1 MSAHYTSTE
10 LFLWVLWVDSLP
22 PASQHLKQNEKI
34 QKNWTDITIF
44 GNTEPDDSTEKP
56 TPTSKSD
63 VNPWLPAVS
72 VSLIHLCF
80 ITAALLMHS
89 CIVNVSSV
97 TLSPVKISYIP
108 KVSFDLFLFI
118 LFGLV
123 VWDFIAPGGPQ
134 EQ

>member
-1 MSAHYTSTE
+1 
-10 LFLWVLWVDSLP
+10 
-22 PASQHLKQNEKI
+22 
-34 QKNWTDITIF
+34 
-44 GNTEPDDSTEKP
+44 
-56 TPTSKSD
+56 
-63 VNPWLPAVS
+63 
-72 VSLIHLCF
+72 
-80 ITAALLMHS
+80 MHS